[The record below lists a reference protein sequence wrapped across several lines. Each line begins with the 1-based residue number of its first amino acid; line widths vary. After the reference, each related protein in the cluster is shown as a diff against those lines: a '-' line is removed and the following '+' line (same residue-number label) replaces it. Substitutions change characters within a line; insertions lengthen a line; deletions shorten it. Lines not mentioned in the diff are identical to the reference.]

1 MKRSV
6 SALLLVA
13 FVALAVAVPVALA
26 KGDMKIAL
34 RSGKAYPQAKGS
46 AQYQAQTSQR
56 ELQVEVEH
64 IRSLQGKHV
73 LFYVN
78 GAKIG
83 AARVSSLGKAELSR
97 NTERG
102 QRVPQVK
109 SGTKVMVRTS
119 GAVMVVS
126 GSF

>member
-1 MKRSV
+1 MKSSL
-6 SALLLVA
+6 SALVLVA
-13 FVALAVAVPVALA
+13 FAALAVALPVVLA
-26 KGDMKIAL
+26 KGDRQIAL
-34 RSGKAYPQAKGS
+34 RPAKAYPGARGS

-64 IRSLQGKHV
+64 VHSLRGNQV

-83 AARVSSLGKAELSR
+83 AARVNSLGKAELSR
-97 NTERG
+97 NTELG
-102 QRVPQVK
+102 HRVPRVS
-109 SGTKVMVRTS
+109 SGTKVMVRT
-119 GAVMVVS
+119 ARARVVS

>member
-13 FVALAVAVPVALA
+13 FAALAVAVPVVLA
-26 KGDMKIAL
+26 KGDRQVVL
-34 RSGKAYPQAKGS
+34 RPAKAYPHAKGS
-46 AQYQAQTSQR
+46 AQYQAQTGQR

-64 IRSLQGKHV
+64 IRSLKGKQV

-83 AARVSSLGKAELSR
+83 AARVSGLGKAELSR
-97 NTERG
+97 NTELG
-102 QRVPQVK
+102 QRVPQV
-109 SGTKVMVRTS
+109 SHGTKVVVRTS
-119 GAVMVVS
+119 QAAVVS

>member
-6 SALLLVA
+6 STLLLVG
-13 FVALAVAVPVALA
+13 FVALAVAVPVVLA
-26 KGDMKIAL
+26 GGNAQIAL
-34 RSGKAYPQAKGS
+34 HPAKAYPHARGS
-46 AQYQAQTSQR
+46 AQYQAQTGQR

-64 IRSLQGKHV
+64 IQSLRGKQV
-73 LFYVN
+73 LFYLN

-83 AARVSSLGKAELSR
+83 AARVNGFGKAELSR

-102 QRVPQVK
+102 QRVPQVTAA
-109 SGTKVMVRTS
+109 SKVTVRTS
-119 GAVMVVS
+119 RALVVS

>member
-6 SALLLVA
+6 SVLLLVA
-13 FVALAVAVPVALA
+13 FAALAVAVPVVLA
-26 KGDMKIAL
+26 K
-34 RSGKAYPQAKGS
+34 SGKQIVLQPSKAYPGAKGS
-46 AQYQAQTSQR
+46 AQYQVQTGQR

-64 IRSLQGKHV
+64 IRSLRGKQV

-83 AARVSSLGKAELSR
+83 AARVNGLGKAELSR
-97 NTERG
+97 NSEPG
-102 QRVPQVK
+102 QRVPQVRT
-109 SGTKVMVRTS
+109 GTKVLVRTS
-119 GAVMVVS
+119 RAVVVS

>member
-13 FVALAVAVPVALA
+13 FAALAVAVPVVLA
-26 KGDMKIAL
+26 KGDRQIVL
-34 RSGKAYPQAKGS
+34 RPAKAYPHAKGS
-46 AQYQAQTSQR
+46 AQYQAQTGQR

-64 IRSLQGKHV
+64 IRSLKGKQV

-83 AARVSSLGKAELSR
+83 AARVSGLGKAELSR
-97 NTERG
+97 NTELG
-102 QRVPQVK
+102 QRVPQV
-109 SGTKVMVRTS
+109 SHGTKVVVRTS
-119 GAVMVVS
+119 QAAIVS

>member
-13 FVALAVAVPVALA
+13 FAALAVAVPVVLA
-26 KGDMKIAL
+26 KGDRQIVL
-34 RSGKAYPQAKGS
+34 RPAKAYPHAKGS
-46 AQYQAQTSQR
+46 AQYQAQTGQR

-64 IRSLQGKHV
+64 IRSLKGKQV

-83 AARVSSLGKAELSR
+83 AARVSGLGKAELSR
-97 NTERG
+97 NTELG
-102 QRVPQVK
+102 QRVPQV
-109 SGTKVMVRTS
+109 SHGTKVVVRTS
-119 GAVMVVS
+119 QAAVVS

>member
-6 SALLLVA
+6 SALFIVA
-13 FVALAVAVPVALA
+13 FAALAVAVPVVLA
-26 KGDMKIAL
+26 KADRQITL
-34 RSGKAYPQAKGS
+34 RPMKAYPHAKGS
-46 AQYQAQTSQR
+46 AQYQAQTGQR

-64 IRSLQGKHV
+64 VRSLRGKQV
-73 LFYVN
+73 LVYVN

-83 AARVSSLGKAELSR
+83 AARVNSLGKAELSR

-102 QRVPQVK
+102 QRVPRVS
-109 SGTKVMVRTS
+109 SGTKVMVRT
-119 GAVMVVS
+119 ARAAVVS

>member
-1 MKRSV
+1 MRRSV

-13 FVALAVAVPVALA
+13 FAALAVAVPVVLA
-26 KGDMKIAL
+26 KGDQQIPL
-34 RSGKAYPQAKGS
+34 RPAKAYPHAKGS
-46 AQYQAQTSQR
+46 AQYQAQTGQR

-64 IRSLQGKHV
+64 IRSLKGKQV

-83 AARVSSLGKAELSR
+83 AARVSRLGKAELSR
-97 NTERG
+97 NTELG
-102 QRVPQVK
+102 QRVPQVRH
-109 SGTKVMVRTS
+109 GTKVMVRTS
-119 GAVMVVS
+119 RAAVAS

>member
-6 SALLLVA
+6 STLVVVA
-13 FVALAVAVPVALA
+13 FVALAVAVPVVLA
-26 KGDMKIAL
+26 GGNAQVRL
-34 RSGKAYPQAKGS
+34 QPAKAYPHARGS
-46 AQYQAQTSQR
+46 AQYQAQTGQR

-64 IRSLQGKHV
+64 IRSLQGKRV

-78 GAKIG
+78 GSKVG
-83 AARVSSLGKAELSR
+83 AALVNRLGKAELSR

-102 QRVPQVK
+102 QQVPQVAAG
-109 SGTKVMVRTS
+109 SKVIVRTS
-119 GAVMVVS
+119 HALVAS